1 MTDTNDVQMVDAT
14 GSDDQNDEVK
24 KPNVGKSLKQA
35 RHQAMLILLL
45 GLFSA
50 VTCWHAT
57 FSKVSFEQL
66 PWSSHS

>member
-14 GSDDQNDEVK
+14 GSEDQNDEVK

-35 RHQAMLILLL
+35 HHQAMLILLL
-45 GLFSA
+45 GLFRA
-50 VTCWHAT
+50 ARCWHAT

-66 PWSSHS
+66 SP